1 VELVRPGA
9 SVTPPRAAGTRP
21 TGELLAGLFDDAA
34 MYPPGDIPLPEAIAA
49 HLRHRCSAHAFAVG
63 SFVCG
68 AAALDD
74 VANHAARLLD
84 DSGDPFRVSVIAPD
98 VCTLDALR
106 AGARPDPIIALVSL
120 EVPFGDADLRQAGAG
135 DVPVYVE
142 LPVATVD
149 DGAARRLV
157 ERGLRLKM
165 RTGGLRAEAFPT
177 EAVLSRAIT
186 AAVRAGLAF
195 KCTAGLHHAVRHHD
209 PATGFEHHGFLNVIL
224 ATSLAAGGG
233 DDREVLAAIA
243 LREPRELAARI
254 ADLGTD
260 AARLARTSFR
270 SFGTCSIDEPWADL
284 QSLALVDGHAAAV
297 GAAP

>member
-1 VELVRPGA
+1 VELVRPGS
-9 SVTPPRAAGTRP
+9 SVTPQRATGTRP
-21 TGELLAGLFDDAA
+21 TVELLADLFDDAA
-34 MYPPGDIPLPEAIAA
+34 MYPPGDMPLPEAVAA
-49 HLRHRCSAHAFAVG
+49 HLRRRSSAHAFAVG
-63 SFVCG
+63 PFVCG
-68 AAALDD
+68 AAALGD
-74 VANHAARLLD
+74 VADHAARLLG

-98 VCTLDALR
+98 VGTLDALR
-106 AGARPDPIIALVSL
+106 AGMRPDPIVTLVNL

-142 LPVATVD
+142 RPVATVD
-149 DGAARRLV
+149 DGAARRLA

-195 KCTAGLHHAVRHHD
+195 KCTAGLHHAVRYQN
-209 PATGFEHHGFLNVIL
+209 PTTGFEHHGFLNVIL
-224 ATSLAAGGG
+224 ATALAAGGG

-254 ADLGTD
+254 ADLDTD
-260 AARLARTSFR
+260 AARSARTWFR

-284 QSLALVDGHAAAV
+284 RSLALVDDPAAV
-297 GAAP
+297 GGVP